1 MGEHAERFTNEA
13 GNEIKLVAWRSAK
26 DPMSIRY
33 ILQGPR
39 SSTTQQMT
47 PMETERLIRQLQ
59 AALGPEQAVPS
70 PCGIASPSY
79 HDCQNMK
86 EVGGGMDGE
95 RYWCAICSKGFYL
108 DYEEMK

>member
-1 MGEHAERFTNEA
+1 MRRGLLLAATVFLLPAQAHAGSDDSWT
-13 GNEIKLVAWRSAK
+13 V
-26 DPMSIRY
+26 
-33 ILQGPR
+33 
-39 SSTTQQMT
+39 
-47 PMETERLIRQLQ
+47 
-59 AALGPEQAVPS
+59 VPS